1 MAPMLNNVNIVAR
14 GYKDESIFTA
24 GGNTYS
30 VSFAIDQMGPI
41 VHVARW
47 VMNRNK

>member
-1 MAPMLNNVNIVAR
+1 MAPILYYVNIVAR

-30 VSFAIDQMGPI
+30 VSFAINQMGAI

-47 VMNRNK
+47 FKNRKE